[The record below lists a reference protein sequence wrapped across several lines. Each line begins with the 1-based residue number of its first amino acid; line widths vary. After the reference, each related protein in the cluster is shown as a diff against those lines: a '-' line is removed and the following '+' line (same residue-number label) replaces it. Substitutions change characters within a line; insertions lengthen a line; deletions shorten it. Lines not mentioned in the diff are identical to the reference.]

1 MVKRSTSSSDKPDL
15 GLSREETER
24 LCMRNLLD
32 LPSERI
38 FFKDLDS
45 RFLTVSRGFLLDEMP
60 ECSIEDILG
69 KSDFDVFSEPHAAAA
84 FEDEQ
89 RIIRTG
95 ESIVGKVER
104 ETFHNRPDA
113 WVSTTK
119 FPLRDDEGQIIGT
132 FGISRDVT
140 AQIVAEQALTFQSLH
155 DAVTGLAN
163 RVALRDRL
171 SQALALLERQ
181 TGQIALLFIDL
192 DNFKTIND
200 SFGHETG
207 DKVLVE
213 VARRLTGVARR
224 ADTVARLGG
233 DEFVMLCTALRDD
246 DDPRLLGDRVVRAV
260 AHPYIENGV
269 DLTITA
275 SVGIVLTGDP
285 VADVGQLLQD
295 ADIAMYRAKDA
306 GKNCFQVF
314 SPSQRARVVANH
326 VLEVELREALE
337 AAQLFLLYQP
347 LFSIEA
353 RSLCRVEALVRSN
366 HPARG
371 VIPPVEF
378 LPLAEERGLITRI
391 DSFVLDEACRQLAAW
406 IAEGGWGDGF
416 TMAVNISGRQLIDSS
431 FVSSV
436 AKVLAYHGLPPGR
449 LCLEITETTLNGE
462 AGDVEAT
469 LAALSD
475 QGVRLAIDDYGTGY
489 STLAHLRRLKVDILK
504 IDRSFIEQIGRTAR
518 DTEIIAAI
526 TAMSHALGMTVVG
539 EGIATSEQLDELTE
553 LECDTAQGFLFA
565 RPLPA
570 DAIAAYRRGGTPHP
584 G

>member
-1 MVKRSTSSSDKPDL
+1 MAKRPKSTPDTPDL
-15 GLSREETER
+15 GLSSEEIER

-32 LPSERI
+32 IPDEHI

-45 RFLTVSRGFLLDEMP
+45 RFLVISRGLLEDQLPGWAMDEV
-60 ECSIEDILG
+60 LG
-69 KSDFDVFSEPHAAAA
+69 KTDFDIFSEPHAIAA

-104 ETFHNRPDA
+104 ETFRNRPDV

-181 TGQIALLFIDL
+181 PGQLALLFIDL

-213 VARRLTGVARR
+213 VARRLTSVARR

-260 AHPYIENGV
+260 AHPFIENDV
-269 DLTITA
+269 DLSVTA

-285 VADVGQLLQD
+285 IADPGQLLQD

-337 AAQLFLLYQP
+337 ASQLFLLYQP
-347 LFSIEA
+347 LFSIEDH
-353 RSLCRVEALVRSN
+353 SLRGVEALVRWN
-366 HPARG
+366 HATRG
-371 VIPPVEF
+371 VIAPVEII
-378 LPLAEERGLITRI
+378 PLAEERGLITRI

-406 IAEGGWGDGF
+406 LAAGGWPDEF
-416 TMAVNISGRQLIDSS
+416 TMAVNISGRQLVDPS
-431 FVSSV
+431 FASYV
-436 AKVLAYHGLPPGR
+436 AKVLACHDLEPGR

-462 AGDVEAT
+462 SGDVEAT

-489 STLAHLRRLKVDILK
+489 STLAHLHRLKVDILK
-504 IDRSFIEQIGRTAR
+504 IDRSFIEQIGRTNR

-526 TAMSHALGMTVVG
+526 TAMSHALGMSVVG
-539 EGIATSEQLDELTE
+539 EGIATSEQLDELTS

-565 RPLPA
+565 HPLPA
-570 DAIAAYRRGGTPHP
+570 DAIAEYRHGGTPHP

>member
-1 MVKRSTSSSDKPDL
+1 MAKRPKSSPESPGPGK
-15 GLSREETER
+15 SRDEIER
-24 LCMRNLLD
+24 ICIRNLLD
-32 LPSERI
+32 LPGEHI

-45 RFLTVSRGFLLDEMP
+45 RFLAVSRGLL
-60 ECSIEDILG
+60 EDQLPGWSAEDVLG
-69 KSDFDVFSEPHAAAA
+69 KTDFDIFSEPHAVAA

-95 ESIVGKVER
+95 DSIVGKVER
-104 ETFHNRPDA
+104 ETFRNRPDV

-119 FPLRDDEGQIIGT
+119 FPLRDDSGKIIGT

-155 DAVTGLAN
+155 DAVTGLSN

-181 TGQIALLFIDL
+181 PGQIALLFVDL

-207 DKVLVE
+207 DKVLCE

-233 DEFVMLCTALRDD
+233 DEFVMLCTGLRDD
-246 DDPRLLGDRVVRAV
+246 DDPRILGDRVVRAV
-260 AHPYIENGV
+260 ARPFIDN
-269 DLTITA
+269 DLDLSITA

-285 VADVGQLLQD
+285 IADPGQLLQD

-326 VLEVELREALE
+326 ILEVELREALDSSE
-337 AAQLFLLYQP
+337 LFLLYQP
-347 LFSIEA
+347 LFSIEDQ
-353 RSLCRVEALVRSN
+353 SLRGVEALVRWN
-366 HPARG
+366 HPTRG
-371 VIPPVEF
+371 IVPPIEF
-378 LPLAEERGLITRI
+378 IPLAEERGLITRI

-406 IAEGGWGDGF
+406 LAEGGWPEDF
-416 TMAVNISGRQLIDSS
+416 TMAVNSSGRQLVDPS
-431 FVSSV
+431 FAAHVS
-436 AKVLAYHGLPPGR
+436 KVLAYHGLEPGR

-462 AGDVEAT
+462 AGDVEPT
-469 LAALSD
+469 LSALSE

-489 STLAHLRRLKVDILK
+489 STLAHLHRLRVDILK
-504 IDRSFIEQIGRTAR
+504 IDRSFIEQIGHTVR

-526 TAMSHALGMTVVG
+526 TAMSHALGMSVVG
-539 EGIATSEQLDELTE
+539 EGIATREQLEELTF

-565 RPLPA
+565 HPLPPE
-570 DAIAAYRRGGTPHP
+570 AIAEFRRGGVPNP
-584 G
+584 I